1 MNIIPIIPISQVG
14 IWFEFLIFLE
24 ISYDCFNLHTLN
36 KVGGETIELQDVL
49 RVAGVGLVIALLHL
63 FFEQTGK
70 KEFSFFLFFI
80 AYMYMTVELVRFL
93 RLFFQ
98 ELLLFFEWLT
108 SSGLS

>member
-1 MNIIPIIPISQVG
+1 M
-14 IWFEFLIFLE
+14 
-24 ISYDCFNLHTLN
+24 HTLN

-63 FFEQTGK
+63 FFEQAGK

-98 ELLLFFEWLT
+98 ELLHFFEWLT